1 MFTNQEV
8 YAQTGIQVSD
18 IQAIA
23 AKFSYSAPY
32 SQEQVEMMRQM
43 KAAAG
48 EAGQTVKKF
57 LATIEVGKPAVPA
70 PDCQAPTID
79 VSIATQQFQSSISS
93 ATQGLTTTAVDL
105 YQALDSHLSTQEE
118 AFSNAVQQRVLASP
132 VRCMTLVA
140 EKLGVQAPSFF
151 RLAPEGALLSS
162 FAIPGAGGTADTQA
176 ALGPAVDTHAQIIQ

>member
-32 SQEQVEMMRQM
+32 SVQQVELMRQM
-43 KAAAG
+43 KA
-48 EAGQTVKKF
+48 EAGKARQTIKKF
-57 LATIEVGKPAVPA
+57 LTTIEAGKSAQSS
-70 PDCQAPTID
+70 PDHETSAID
-79 VSIATQQFQSSISS
+79 TNLATQQFHSSIAS

-118 AFSNAVQQRVLASP
+118 AFSDAVQQRVLASP

-140 EKLGVQAPSFF
+140 EKLGVQAPLFF
-151 RLAPEGALLSS
+151 RLAPEGAPLSS
-162 FAIPGAGGTADTQA
+162 FAIPGTGGAADTQA